1 MNAICAM
8 IQVTQLVLCAD
19 PIGRFDAS
27 LLIDQQLM
35 ELLIDGLDG
44 PSKQRYQTVD
54 YEYKDACD
62 WPGLSCDARGRV
74 ISVSIVSNPSNF
86 VKGSLDL
93 AYTPPHAKR
102 LSCAGLIAT
111 VDTEKLPESIEELI
125 FRDSETFTGTIEM
138 RSLPKNLSEV
148 CVSRCGFTGSI
159 DLTAL
164 PQRMHRIV
172 MEFCAF
178 SGSLILPDYPNQLP
192 LSLAFMSF
200 SHNSLEGAVL
210 LTILPPVM
218 LELFLGGN
226 HFSSTVELDCLPDSL
241 EDVILRENRLYG
253 EINLNKLP
261 AQLIY
266 HMLDKNQ
273 FVGNI
278 SLAHLP
284 ESLEC
289 LSLSENQLSGEV
301 SLCALPAHLMELNM
315 SYNAFSGSLTFGHLP
330 QALEVLNLSHNAL
343 CGSLTLPTFPDFLRS
358 VNISHNALVG
368 KFTFSGPVGALF
380 QFDASHNDFEGEA
393 IVTSRLGNLP
403 LSLAGNAII
412 AVVDQDGNAH
422 PKEAS
427 ILKCKEAEPEIEE
440 CDAFDF
446 LCG

>member
-1 MNAICAM
+1 
-8 IQVTQLVLCAD
+8 
-19 PIGRFDAS
+19 
-27 LLIDQQLM
+27 M

-44 PSKQRYQTVD
+44 PSKQRYQTVG
-54 YEYKDACD
+54 YEYKDACE

-74 ISVSIVSNPSNF
+74 ISVSIVSNASNF
-86 VKGSLDL
+86 VKGSLDF

-102 LSCAGLIAT
+102 LSCAGVIAT

-125 FRDSETFTGTIEM
+125 RDSETFTGTIDM
-138 RSLPKNLSEV
+138 RSLPQNLTEV
-148 CVSRCGFTGSI
+148 CVSKCGFTGSI

-164 PQRMHRIV
+164 PQRIHRIV

-178 SGSLILPDYPNQLP
+178 SGSLILPDHRNQLP
-192 LSLAFMSF
+192 LTLAFMRF
-200 SHNSLEGAVL
+200 SHNSLEGALL
-210 LTILPPVM
+210 LTNLPPGM

-253 EINLNKLP
+253 EINLDKLP
-261 AQLIY
+261 ARLIY
-266 HMLDKNQ
+266 LMLDKNH
-273 FVGNI
+273 FVGSI

-301 SLCALPAHLMELNM
+301 SLCALPERLMELNM
-315 SYNAFSGSLTFGHLP
+315 SGNAFSGSLAFSHLP
-330 QALEVLNLSHNAL
+330 QSLEVLNLSHNAL
-343 CGSLTLPTFPDFLRS
+343 CGSLTLPAFPDFLRS
-358 VNISHNALVG
+358 VDISHNALVG

-393 IVTSRLGNLP
+393 IVTSDTGNLH
-403 LSLAGNAII
+403 LSLGGNAIT
-412 AVVDQDGNAH
+412 AVFDQDGNVH

-427 ILKCKEAEPEIEE
+427 ILKCKEAEPKIEE
-440 CDAFDF
+440 CDAIDF